1 MKLLFGL
8 LKAAALLSFFTALGV
23 PNCFSQTS
31 GGDQSPNPYASPYY
45 RPTPKTPEAAALGK
59 FGDVPV
65 SYNTGIP
72 NISVPLYSLNSRS
85 ISVPISINYHAGG
98 VKVNEIASS
107 VGLGWSLEAGG
118 MITHSPSGKRDNISP
133 NPRGFPHTG
142 NDYSIELSGNIPIP
156 TSELQDYMFA
166 KSASK
171 GEIDTDVDIFSGSFL
186 GKSIKFVIDDS
197 GVARTIPFQ
206 PLAIQLSPAM
216 ITITDE
222 VGTKFFFQR
231 TEETSP
237 ITVTVAG
244 PCGSGNPGN
253 EMSGYN
259 YLLNKI
265 RTIDA
270 DSILI
275 TYEQFGVGGA
285 IEYTTESTFNVF
297 LKNSLSGQ
305 HMQCT
310 IGPNK
315 FENTSCQQA
324 LRISPASRIK
334 RIASSTGTQVDF
346 KYSPANRLDLPG
358 SSTLDSVIVSEN
370 GIIRKQLSMAY
381 VYESSRLFLKS
392 VLQTGSEPFTFD
404 YYTDSEFPLP
414 SRLSF
419 SQDHWGYYN
428 GASNSSLLPKVA
440 FNDPM
445 LGLINVGTANRNPN
459 IRAAVVGTLKRLTYP
474 TGGYSSLEYEANIVH
489 GPPLLSGRSACFVE
503 ETEIV
508 AATPNYTGI
517 SSIDSVRNVTT
528 QFTILNYDLSNQD
541 YSLKFDFFVT
551 SVQSFENPPYIQIDR
566 IQQNGSRTT
575 VYWYTGGKSS
585 STGTWL
591 SQLIPGNYEIT
602 TVGTLGSR
610 VIASI
615 IKRAKVCEEQVNAN
629 RTVGGLRVRRIS
641 DVFQS
646 SGSAIV
652 RDFKYTLFS
661 DTTKSSATYQ
671 GSLEY
676 AHQLIYSGLYCDPTG
691 CTYVMNPCAT
701 STMYSER
708 YTCDYVAFSSSS
720 KSISESN
727 SGSPV
732 NYSNVSVFSGIGGHF
747 GRTDFTYFQKNDV
760 INGVSDWSFAPTT
773 SYQFL
778 RNLLIVESSYV
789 RISNNTHR
797 KSVEKYYK
805 YFINHDFNN
814 TYLCSSNQFRAYC
827 GNELNPS
834 NPYKNLNE
842 AIVVGAQIKSE
853 LVELPTTSCHP
864 GLAATFVPMYYRHIS
879 AWTPLVYTREVS
891 YDHLDTNR
899 KVIKEYFYKYSN
911 PKHAQVTEVKTVD
924 DARDTLISWIK
935 YPLDYS
941 LSGAYSSW
949 ASEVKGISRLRSLH
963 VVSLPIER
971 VSGIKK
977 SSTNIVITAG
987 TSNLFEPLTLS
998 SGYSFPVLRRVNIL
1012 RLSTPVSF
1020 ASFPFSAISGN
1031 SFSSSSFYGLVGEVV
1046 GRTPLG
1052 SWSEIRERQKGTIS
1066 RLWGYGE
1073 RFPIAEAMNA
1083 SLTAIGYT
1091 SFENEDKGRFT
1102 YSGTKSS
1109 TDFYTGRFSY
1119 QLNSGSIS
1127 LSVSPAQK
1135 FNVSFWAKGTG
1146 QVVVGTASVS
1156 VSSSTM
1162 WKQYNVDVVAS
1173 STILIST
1180 VASGLLID
1188 ELRVHPVTATMST
1201 FAYEPESGVTSIGS
1215 PNSITSLFDYDR
1227 LGRLSAVR
1235 NSSNEIERVIQYQYG
1250 TTFATPPQFLM
1261 NSVQGPLNQY
1271 VGLPTLFMA
1280 QGLESSNS
1288 VPFIYDWNF
1297 GNGQVASGRSVT
1309 YAYPATGNFAVTLR
1323 IRHPNFTTDLLQ
1335 TGSINIENCPLISGN
1350 MTYSPSAP
1358 TTSDL
1363 ITLNANASAGCGPF
1377 TYRWDWRATG
1387 SQTWNL
1393 ISGATSST
1401 YSISGGINNCSGFVV
1416 RCRVSNANQTF
1427 RDFEQPLEPTST
1439 CVASTF
1445 QITTS
1450 PNPFYIADVV
1460 SCTISSTSQCPPLTY
1475 SWEGKPLNE
1484 TTWSNLGSSQ
1494 TISLL
1499 PPIASEGYQVR
1510 CTVSGSPAGPFTIT
1524 KLLNPA
1530 DGCPGC
1536 SY

>member
-8 LKAAALLSFFTALGV
+8 LKAAVLLSFFTALGV

-45 RPTPKTPEAAALGK
+45 RPIPKTPEAAALGK

-72 NISVPLYSLNSRS
+72 NITIPIYTLNTRSLSL
-85 ISVPISINYHAGG
+85 PISIDYHAGG
-98 VKVNEIASS
+98 IKVNEVASA
-107 VGLGWSLEAGG
+107 VGLGWALNAGG
-118 MITHSPSGKRDNISP
+118 MITHIVVGKSDFAGGQRFP
-133 NPRGFPHTG
+133 NCMFPQ
-142 NDYSIELSGNIPIP
+142 DYSIDIP
-156 TSELQDYMFA
+156 TSNIDFNNSINNHDYRVAINFA
-166 KSASK
+166 Q
-171 GEIDTDVDIFSGSFL
+171 GDIDLDPDVFSCSFL
-186 GKSIKFVIDDS
+186 GKSFKFVVDDS
-197 GVARTIPFQ
+197 LVPRPIPYSPVKILFQGVDI
-206 PLAIQLSPAM
+206 LIV
-216 ITITDE
+216 DE
-222 VGTKFFFQR
+222 TGTNFFFKR
-231 TEETSP
+231 TEEVSP
-237 ITVTVAG
+237 IVIQTIR
-244 PCGSGNPGN
+244 GSCNGNNIGN
-253 EMSGYN
+253 VKDSYN
-259 YLLNKI
+259 YLLSKMKSL
-265 RTIDA
+265 DG
-270 DSILI
+270 DSILFE
-275 TYEQFGVGGA
+275 YELYGTNGVVSYPTDYTETEYHRTSY
-285 IEYTTESTFNVF
+285 IEYFKCNP
-297 LKNSLSGQ
+297 
-305 HMQCT
+305 
-310 IGPNK
+310 GPNEPLHK
-315 FENTSCQQA
+315 FQDATCKTG
-324 LRISPASRIK
+324 ISVRFASRIK
-334 RIASSTGTQVDF
+334 RINGTNNTSVNFNYSASQ
-346 KYSPANRLDLPG
+346 RLDLPG
-358 SSTLDSVIVSEN
+358 ANALESIMVISGTDTL
-370 GIIRKQLSMAY
+370 RKFKLGQSY
-381 VYESSRLFLKS
+381 SSSRLFLDAFERVGAQPYS
-392 VLQTGSEPFTFD
+392 FTYFNKD
-404 YYTDSEFPLP
+404 NLP
-414 SRLSF
+414 ERFSF

-428 GASNSSLLPKVA
+428 GRINDGLTPKVA
-440 FNDPM
+440 FHHPTN
-445 LGLINVGTANRNPN
+445 GLINIGSANRKPSFPSMKYGSLFK
-459 IRAAVVGTLKRLTYP
+459 ITFP
-474 TGGYSSLEYEANIVH
+474 TGGYTTFDYEPNVVW
-489 GPPLLSGRSACFVE
+489 GPSILDGRSACTAVD
-503 ETEIV
+503 
-508 AATPNYTGI
+508 
-517 SSIDSVRNVTT
+517 SIHVIANPDYSWGVNHNDSVRTT
-528 QFTILNYDLSNQD
+528 IVQFQVATNPSVIQEYFLAYDLFHYTNQVNGVD
-541 YSLKFDFFVT
+541 PLLEVSRVE
-551 SVQSFENPPYIQIDR
+551 S
-566 IQQNGSRTT
+566 NGSLTPI
-575 VYWYTGGKSS
+575 VGFSNGKSI
-585 STGTWL
+585 STGYWL
-591 SQLIPGNYEIT
+591 KDLAIGNYQLF
-602 TVGTLGSR
+602 VRGTMNR
-610 VIASI
+610 PASAQI
-615 IKRAKVCEEQVNAN
+615 IRRAKQCESSSVNTSQVA
-629 RTVGGLRVRRIS
+629 GGLRVKHIKS
-641 DVFQS
+641 FNP
-646 SGSAIV
+646 GSALVV
-652 RDFKYTLFS
+652 RKSYEYFEENGN
-661 DTTKSSATYQ
+661 SSATYQ
-671 GSLEY
+671 GRLSYSNYLEFMDK
-676 AHQLIYSGLYCDPTG
+676 YCEESVCVACGFPN
-691 CTYVMNPCAT
+691 TYT
-701 STMYSER
+701 IR
-708 YTCDYVAFSSSS
+708 YKCGYVVFSSTSS
-720 KSISESN
+720 YQSTNN

-732 NYSNVSVFSGIGGHF
+732 NYSVVTELYDSLNVGGKSEYRYLSV
-747 GRTDFTYFQKNDV
+747 NDV
-760 INGVSDWSFAPTT
+760 SNAISDFAFTSPT
-773 SYQFL
+773 SYGFL
-778 RNLLIVESSYV
+778 RGLLLELRQYKRILNGFELVNRIYNSYEV
-789 RISNNTHR
+789 NHQILSTASTYTSQQRGYLFNDLSNNTHKLR
-797 KSVEKYYK
+797 
-805 YFINHDFNN
+805 
-814 TYLCSSNQFRAYC
+814 
-827 GNELNPS
+827 NERV
-834 NPYKNLNE
+834 
-842 AIVVGAQIKSE
+842 IVGAALQQSN
-853 LVELPTTSCHP
+853 VELPLSVCSQ
-864 GLAATFVPMYYRHIS
+864 GLLAEFVPIYYRHIS
-879 AWTPLVYTREVS
+879 AWTPLVYTKEVS

-899 KVIKEYFYKYSN
+899 KVIKEFFYKYSN

-935 YPLDYS
+935 YPQDYS

-949 ASEVKGISRLRSLH
+949 ASEIKAISRLRMLH
-963 VVSLPIER
+963 AVSLPVER

-977 SSTNIVITAG
+977 SSTNIVITSG

-998 SGYSFPVLRRVNIL
+998 SGYSFPVLRRVNVL
-1012 RLSTPVSF
+1012 RLTTPVSF
-1020 ASFPFSAISGN
+1020 ASFPFSTISGN
-1031 SFSSSSFYGLVGEVV
+1031 SFSSSSFYGLMGEVV

-1083 SLTAIGYT
+1083 SVTSIGYT

-1102 YSGTKSS
+1102 YSGAKSS
-1109 TDFYTGRFSY
+1109 TEFYTGRFSY

-1135 FNVSFWAKGTG
+1135 FKVSFWAKGTG
-1146 QVVVGTASVS
+1146 QVVVGTATVS

-1235 NSSNEIERVIQYQYG
+1235 NSSNEIEKVIQYQYG
-1250 TTFATPPQFLM
+1250 TTFAAPPQFLM

-1271 VGLPTLFMA
+1271 VGLPTLFAA
-1280 QGLESSNS
+1280 QGVESSNS

-1309 YAYPATGNFAVTLR
+1309 YAYPSTGNFAVTLR

-1335 TGSINIENCPLISGN
+1335 TGSINIGNCPLISGN

-1401 YSISGGINNCSGFVV
+1401 CSISGGINNCSGFVV

-1427 RDFEQPLEPTST
+1427 RDFEQPLEPIST

-1494 TISLL
+1494 TISLQ

-1510 CTVSGSPAGPFTIT
+1510 CTVTGSPAGPFTIT

>member
-1 MKLLFGL
+1 MGL

-72 NISVPLYSLNSRS
+72 NISVPLYTLNSRS

-133 NPRGFPHTG
+133 NPRGYPHTG
-142 NDYSIELSGNIPIP
+142 NDYSIELTGSFPIP
-156 TSELQDYMFA
+156 STELQDYFFA
-166 KSASK
+166 RSASK

-206 PLAIQLSPAM
+206 PLAIQLSPAE

-237 ITVTVAG
+237 MTVTVAG

-270 DSILI
+270 DSIMI

-297 LKNSLSGQ
+297 LKNSFNGQ

-334 RIASSTGTQVDF
+334 RITNSTGTQVDF

-370 GIIRKQLSMAY
+370 GFIIRQFSLAY
-381 VYESSRLFLKS
+381 IYESSRLFLKS

-428 GASNSSLLPKVA
+428 GALNTTLLPKVA

-459 IRAAVVGTLKRLTYP
+459 FRATVVGTLKRLTYP
-474 TGGYSSLEYEANIVH
+474 SGGYSSFEYEANVVH

-508 AATPNYTGI
+508 AATPNYGGI
-517 SSIDSVRNVTT
+517 NAVDSVRTVTI
-528 QFTILNYDLSNQD
+528 QFTIPNYTLSNQD
-541 YSLKFDFFVT
+541 YSLKYDFFVT
-551 SVQSFENPPYIQIDR
+551 SVQTFENPPYIR
-566 IQQNGSRTT
+566 IEQVQPNGSLTSLFT
-575 VYWYTGGKSS
+575 YGGGRS
-585 STGTWL
+585 STSGAWL
-591 SQLIPGNYEIT
+591 SQLTPGNYEIT
-602 TVGTLGSR
+602 TVGTFGSQ
-610 VIASI
+610 VTASL
-615 IKRAKVCEEQVNAN
+615 IKRTKVCQEQTNQN
-629 RTVGGLRVRRIS
+629 RTAGGLRVKRITDS
-641 DVFQS
+641 FQS
-646 SGSAIV
+646 SSSPSV
-652 RDFKYTLFS
+652 RDFKYTLFGDS
-661 DTTKSSATYQ
+661 TKSSATYQ

-676 AHQLIYSGLYCDPTG
+676 AHLLIFSGLYCDPNACG
-691 CTYVMNPCAT
+691 IFGGGECASGLVWT
-701 STMYSER
+701 ER
-708 YTCDYVAFSSSS
+708 YTCDYIAFSSSS

-732 NYSNVSVFSGIGGHF
+732 NYSNVTVYTGIGGQF
-747 GRTDFTYFQKNDV
+747 GRTDYTYFQKNDT
-760 INGVSDWSFAPTT
+760 INGISDWSFAPTT

-778 RNLLIVESSYV
+778 RSLIIQESSHI
-789 RISNNTHR
+789 RLASNTYR
-797 KSVEKYYK
+797 KILERSYK
-805 YFINHDFNN
+805 YNINHDFNS
-814 TYLCSSNQFRAYC
+814 TYLCINNQFRAYC
-827 GNELNPS
+827 GSELNPNS
-834 NPYKNLNE
+834 PYRSLNE
-842 AIVVGAQIKSE
+842 SIIVGAQIKAE

-864 GLAATFVPMYYRHIS
+864 GLAATFIPIYYRHIS
-879 AWTPLVYTREVS
+879 AWTPLVYTKEVS

-899 KVIKEYFYKYSN
+899 KVVKEYFYKYSN

-941 LSGAYSSW
+941 LSGAYTSW

-963 VVSLPIER
+963 VVSLPVER
-971 VSGIKK
+971 VDGIKK
-977 SSTNIVITAG
+977 SSTNTVVTSG
-987 TSNLFEPLTLS
+987 TSNLFEPVTLAN
-998 SGYSFPVLRRVNIL
+998 GYSFPALRRVNVL
-1012 RLSTPVSF
+1012 RLTTPVSF

-1031 SFSSSSFYGLVGEVV
+1031 TFSSSSFYGLVGEVMS
-1046 GRTPLG
+1046 RTPIG
-1052 SWSEIRERQKGTIS
+1052 SWSEIRDRQKGTIS

-1083 SLTAIGYT
+1083 SISTIGYT

-1109 TDFYTGRFSY
+1109 TEFYTGRFSY
-1119 QLNSGSIS
+1119 HLSSGSIS
-1127 LSVSPAQK
+1127 LSISPAQK
-1135 FNVSFWAKGTG
+1135 INVSFWAKGTG
-1146 QVVVGTASVS
+1146 QVFVGTTSVS
-1156 VSSSTM
+1156 VSSASV
-1162 WKQYNVDVVAS
+1162 WKQYNVEVVAS

-1201 FAYEPESGVTSIGS
+1201 FAYEPESGVTSIGA

-1235 NSSNEIERVIQYQYG
+1235 NSSNEIEKVIQYQYG
-1250 TTFATPPQFLM
+1250 TTFAAPSQFLM
-1261 NSVQGPLNQY
+1261 NSVPGQLNQY
-1271 VGLPTLFMA
+1271 VGLPTLFAA

-1309 YAYPATGNFAVTLR
+1309 YAYPSTGNFAVTLR

-1335 TGSINIENCPLISGN
+1335 TGSINIESCPLISGSV
-1350 MTYSPSAP
+1350 TYSPSAP
-1358 TTSDL
+1358 TTSDI

-1401 YSISGGINNCSGFVV
+1401 CSISGGINNCSGFVV

-1494 TISLL
+1494 TISLQ

-1510 CTVSGSPAGPFTIT
+1510 CTVSGSPEGPFTIT